1 MRNWGYYRQ
10 VVEILRRL
18 YAPLDDHFERLVGLK
33 ATELIVVFDRMIQSI
48 EKKSSKF
55 REKLAAAVSQK
66 TKAHLIEEYF
76 RQFEI
81 PDQGKISEFVKFSKE
96 QELSRKNIIVLLI
109 SHSGLHLADVY
120 RFEAEE
126 IAEWIGR
133 DARIVKAS
141 LGNFSLSYGDLSEF
155 EFDHLFLGNPVW
167 EKPLVLDRNGNFR
180 CYMPQLFFGFSFHI
194 LDSILANI
202 PVANAALA
210 RRRAQFLEAEIEIAF
225 SGAFGTQ
232 FARRNVKWQYDG
244 VQFETNL
251 LIQFDSQLFIVEAKS
266 NRISW
271 PALRGAPDRMA
282 RHIQE
287 LLIDPAIQSKRLEDA
302 IWEWKNGDRTKLE
315 IDDEIDLT
323 RVKTINRF
331 SITLED
337 FSTIQSNLKELGS
350 AGTLDPKYPIAVTLT
365 LADLESVFEI
375 LDNAVER
382 LYYLERRKEIQDA
395 VLYVADEMDILGI
408 YVQNGLELGEIEE
421 GNTSVIA
428 LGMSKKIDEYFQAR
442 ELGFEPD
449 KPRRPMTK
457 WFADIVAR
465 LSTRKP
471 QRWTE
476 AAVML
481 MRLSYE
487 DQQEV
492 FRRFEKVRR
501 SLEKDAA
508 GTDDEIDT
516 VVVTPP
522 AWRSTGFACVAFREG
537 HRGDRHAIMERGA
550 SSVFQSSNAKRCLV
564 IANDVKGA
572 TYPYATLGVFERPA
586 NAAI

>member
-1 MRNWGYYRQ
+1 M
-10 VVEILRRL
+10 
-18 YAPLDDHFERLVGLK
+18 PL
-33 ATELIVVFDRMIQSI
+33 
-48 EKKSSKF
+48 
-55 REKLAAAVSQK
+55 
-66 TKAHLIEEYF
+66 
-76 RQFEI
+76 
-81 PDQGKISEFVKFSKE
+81 
-96 QELSRKNIIVLLI
+96 
-109 SHSGLHLADVY
+109 
-120 RFEAEE
+120 
-126 IAEWIGR
+126 
-133 DARIVKAS
+133 
-141 LGNFSLSYGDLSEF
+141 
-155 EFDHLFLGNPVW
+155 
-167 EKPLVLDRNGNFR
+167 
-180 CYMPQLFFGFSFHI
+180 
-194 LDSILANI
+194 
-202 PVANAALA
+202 
-210 RRRAQFLEAEIEIAF
+210 
-225 SGAFGTQ
+225 GA
-232 FARRNVKWQYDG
+232 
-244 VQFETNL
+244 
-251 LIQFDSQLFIVEAKS
+251 
-266 NRISW
+266 
-271 PALRGAPDRMA
+271 
-282 RHIQE
+282 
-287 LLIDPAIQSKRLEDA
+287 
-302 IWEWKNGDRTKLE
+302 
-315 IDDEIDLT
+315 
-323 RVKTINRF
+323 
-331 SITLED
+331 
-337 FSTIQSNLKELGS
+337 
-350 AGTLDPKYPIAVTLT
+350 
-365 LADLESVFEI
+365 
-375 LDNAVER
+375 
-382 LYYLERRKEIQDA
+382 
-395 VLYVADEMDILGI
+395 MDILGI
-408 YVQNGLELGEIEE
+408 YVQNGLERRGRSSWTRRGMLAEIEE
-421 GNTSVIA
+421 GNTSVSGLLRRPLRWIRLRNPFSLA
-428 LGMSKKIDEYFQAR
+428 LGMSKKLRRVAHMIAPHQLVPTNEYFQAR